1 MDQLDLANIALGHLG
16 TVSLGDYNEA
26 SPEGIQVRRQW
37 DLVRDGLLRRR
48 AWNFAIKRTALAL
61 NGFVTP
67 TGCSTT
73 AGSAVVPC
81 ASTNRL
87 VAGMN
92 ITGPGVPWGTTV
104 QSVTD
109 STHFVL
115 SQNAT
120 ATASGLTLSAS
131 IPPAFGWKFAYVLP
145 SDYILALSF
154 DDRNAGTGQAHF
166 EIEGSLLLCNVAT
179 KANLRYVFQQ
189 TDPTAWDE
197 SFCEAFTLKLASRIA
212 AGLTTATSLAG
223 QLDQRAEQYLTAAF
237 GSNSQETRPRAITA
251 QSDSGWMKARMGFD
265 KLGGS

>member
-1 MDQLDLANIALGHLG
+1 MSWNTTIAS
-16 TVSLGDYNEA
+16 V
-26 SPEGIQVRRQW
+26 I
-37 DLVRDGLLRRR
+37 DG
-48 AWNFAIKRTALAL
+48 
-61 NGFVTP
+61 
-67 TGCSTT
+67 
-73 AGSAVVPC
+73 
-81 ASTNRL
+81 
-87 VAGMN
+87 
-92 ITGPGVPWGTTV
+92 
-104 QSVTD
+104 
-109 STHFVL
+109 THFAL
-115 SQNAT
+115 SQA
-120 ATASGLTLSAS
+120 ASADGFGLTLSAS

-197 SFCEAFTLKLASRIA
+197 SFCEAFTLKLASRVA

-251 QSDSGWMKARMGFD
+251 QSDSGWMKARMGF
-265 KLGGS
+265 GFGTHHEG